1 MTGAA
6 NAEKAALSHL
16 PAALG
21 LVWRPA
27 RWCVTAYVLVTAAGV
42 AAPVAAAWLTKSIL
56 DRVTRPPVAASAVLG
71 LALGLAVTAAGTA
84 VLPQLN
90 RYLQAR
96 LSRRSGL
103 LVQDRLYAAVGRQQG
118 LRNFED
124 PRFLDR
130 LRMAQ
135 QAENA
140 PALVFD
146 SVLGL
151 LGAVAIVVGFVVSL
165 AALSPAMTLL
175 LLGSAVPALIAQ
187 LWLARRQ
194 AAAYWE
200 ISPRHRREMF
210 YATLL
215 TDVQAAKE
223 IRLFSA
229 GDFLRSRMRAE
240 RLAAHSVEDRL
251 DRRTLVVHGGLAL
264 TAAIV
269 AGAGL
274 LWAVSAAADGRLS
287 AGDVTM
293 FIASVAGVQSALGRG
308 ISDAARVQQS
318 LLLFAH
324 HAAVRGHPPDLPR
337 AVPARAVPPLGCG
350 IELRD
355 VWFRYGPEH
364 PWALRGV
371 NLTIPYGRSVALV
384 GRNGSGKSTLVK
396 LLCRFYDPTRGAV
409 LWDGVDIREF
419 TVEDLRAR
427 LSVVFQDYMNYDLS
441 AEENIALAD
450 VAGEQETRRVQEAA
464 DRAGIHHVLSR
475 LPHGYST
482 QLTRIFTG
490 ESGPDAGVV
499 LSGGQ
504 WQRVALARALVKGG
518 PDLLILDEPSSGLDP
533 EAEQQIHTQLA
544 RHRQGRTSLLISH
557 RLSAVRDADRIVVL
571 DDGAVAETGHHDS
584 LLAAGGVYS
593 GLFTLQA
600 QGYREALAGEDVHR
614 GMVRR

>member
-6 NAEKAALSHL
+6 GTERAALRHL

-21 LVWRPA
+21 MVWRPS
-27 RWCVTAYVLVTAAGV
+27 RWSVLAYLLVTTAGV
-42 AAPVAAAWLTKSIL
+42 AAPVAAAWLTKLIL
-56 DRVTRPPVAASAVLG
+56 DRVTRPPVTASAVLG
-71 LALGLAVTAAGTA
+71 LALGLAATAASTA
-84 VLPQLN
+84 VLPQFG

-96 LSRRSGL
+96 LDRRAGL
-103 LVQDRLYAAVGRQQG
+103 LAQDRLYAAVGRLQG

-146 SVLGL
+146 STLGL
-151 LGAVAIVVGFVVSL
+151 LSSAAIAVSFVISL
-165 AALSPAMTLL
+165 AALSPMMTVA
-175 LLGSAVPALIAQ
+175 LLGSAVPALGAQ

-194 AAAYWE
+194 ASAYWE
-200 ISPRHRREMF
+200 ISPRQRREMF

-223 IRLFSA
+223 IRLFGA
-229 GDFLRSRMRAE
+229 GGFLRSRMRAE

-251 DRRTLVVHGGLAL
+251 DRRTLAVHGGLAL
-264 TAAIV
+264 TAAAV

-274 LWAVSAAADGRLS
+274 LWAVRAAAEGRLS

-293 FIASVAGVQSALGRG
+293 FIASVGGVQATLGRG

-324 HAAVRGHPPDLPR
+324 HAAVRRHPPDLPS
-337 AVPARAVPPLGCG
+337 ATPARAVPPLRRG

-355 VWFRYGPEH
+355 VWFRYGPTH

-371 NLTIPYGRSVALV
+371 DLVIPSGGSVALV

-419 TVEDLRAR
+419 SVEELRAR

-441 AEENIALAD
+441 AAENIALAD
-450 VAGEQETRRVQEAA
+450 VVGERELRRVEEAA
-464 DRAGIHHVLSR
+464 HSAGIHPVISGLS
-475 LPHGYST
+475 HGYST

-504 WQRVALARALVKGG
+504 WQRVALARALAKGG

-533 EAEQQIHTQLA
+533 EAEQQIHTRLG
-544 RHRQGRTSLLISH
+544 RHREGRTSLLISH

-571 DDGAVAETGHHDS
+571 ADGAVAETGHHDS
-584 LLAAGGVYS
+584 LLATGGVYA

-600 QGYREALAGEDVHR
+600 RGYREARTGADGHPEV
-614 GMVRR
+614 VRR